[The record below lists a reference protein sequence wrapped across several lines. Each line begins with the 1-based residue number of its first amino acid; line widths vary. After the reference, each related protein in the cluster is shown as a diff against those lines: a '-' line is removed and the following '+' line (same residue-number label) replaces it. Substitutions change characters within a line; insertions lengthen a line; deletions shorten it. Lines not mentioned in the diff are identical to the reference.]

1 MSLMVLFNLLM
12 AASVACGAYAWW
24 RTRKLWL
31 LALPIGMVLVY
42 TQLQP
47 AYMPKGHI
55 ERTPIPAAGESTAAT
70 IEDRVPRPDTLQ
82 ERDQRMKDAVQSGL
96 DFK

>member
-1 MSLMVLFNLLM
+1 
-12 AASVACGAYAWW
+12 
-24 RTRKLWL
+24 
-31 LALPIGMVLVY
+31 
-42 TQLQP
+42 
-47 AYMPKGHI
+47 MPKGHI

>member
-1 MSLMVLFNLLM
+1 MSLMVLFNLLL
-12 AASVACGAYAWW
+12 AAALLGGVYAWW

-31 LALPIGMVLVY
+31 LALPVGVVLVY
-42 TQLQP
+42 AQLQP
-47 AYMPKGHI
+47 GYLPKAQI
-55 ERTPIPAAGESTAAT
+55 ERTPVPAAETTTAT
-70 IEDRVPRPDTLQ
+70 IEDRVAQPDTLQ